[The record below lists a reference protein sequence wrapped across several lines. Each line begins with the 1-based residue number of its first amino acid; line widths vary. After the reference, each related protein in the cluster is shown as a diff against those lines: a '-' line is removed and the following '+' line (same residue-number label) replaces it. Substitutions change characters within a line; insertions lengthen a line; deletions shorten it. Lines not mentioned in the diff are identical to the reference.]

1 MLHAR
6 YLGTVGAP
14 FAPADLRT
22 LNYDTPE
29 RNDEQANRNMLEVK
43 YVLPD
48 GITLRSVS
56 GYQSNLVKNV
66 YDSDA
71 TANPAIASVEDQD
84 VRERPFTQEINII
97 SPTGNRLSWIGGFYY
112 WYDRINVGLH
122 LTNAGVP
129 GGLAIDGT
137 IITNK
142 KSVAGFAR
150 VLYQLTD
157 QLKVEV
163 GGRYTED
170 TVNNGGQTVVSVGGF
185 PFPPTPQ
192 TGHYQG
198 DNWTGKFAID
208 YDFNDDNFIYAFVA
222 KGVKAGGPQGTG
234 IFRAE
239 KVWDYELG
247 WKSTLL
253 NHRMTAQVSGFYDQY
268 DGFQVDAIQ
277 PTTGNFGTVNTQ
289 GSTIYGVEFQTNGH
303 FGGLSYDLSTAW
315 VGHRSVP

>member
-1 MLHAR
+1 MYRGPQGTFAGANSTGGAVFVTSNSPNLDKVGGTMEVWGGDYNDLGAR
-6 YLGTVGAP
+6 GAVNMPLTDKLAVRVAVNIERRDSFYKIVGGGLTPTGITFNAPGKLDEKDARVSFLWEPTEDLSIFLKLAGGEKSTDGYAARPIPGTVGAP

-170 TVNNGGQTVVSVGGF
+170 TVNMAAR
-185 PFPPTPQ
+185 P
-192 TGHYQG
+192 
-198 DNWTGKFAID
+198 
-208 YDFNDDNFIYAFVA
+208 
-222 KGVKAGGPQGTG
+222 
-234 IFRAE
+234 
-239 KVWDYELG
+239 
-247 WKSTLL
+247 LL
-253 NHRMTAQVSGFYDQY
+253 A
-268 DGFQVDAIQ
+268 
-277 PTTGNFGTVNTQ
+277 
-289 GSTIYGVEFQTNGH
+289 
-303 FGGLSYDLSTAW
+303 
-315 VGHRSVP
+315 